1 MTTINGFPISNAL
14 VDTLQRYT
22 YEDLGVKQTQF
33 QSSCDQIV
41 EITYKLIELMDT
53 DDVLGEVQVIK
64 GFLINLGNMREMM
77 NDFDMAILQGFKSE
91 KINQ

>member
-1 MTTINGFPISNAL
+1 MTTINGFPISSAL

-22 YEDLGVKQTQF
+22 YDEQGAKYTQF
-33 QSSCDQIV
+33 QSSCEQIV

-77 NDFDMAILQGFKSE
+77 NDFDASILEGFKTE
-91 KINQ
+91 KK